1 MRAATRARAA
11 RALHRPLTANTLVER
26 PVELLIGLGLL
37 VSAFPDRARGAVRL
51 RTI

>member
-11 RALHRPLTANTLVER
+11 RALNRPLTANTLVAR

-37 VSAFPDRARGAVRL
+37 VLDLPA
-51 RTI
+51 